1 MTHHY
6 AKIITILARI
16 ALGLVTVAAGLYL
29 IFTAGSPEENL
40 RRDWKVAVVTSFT
53 RTAIETAEMMLINT

>member
-1 MTHHY
+1 MNRY
-6 AKIITILARI
+6 AFWITLLARV
-16 ALGLVTVAAGLYL
+16 ALGLVTIAAGLYL

-40 RRDWKVAVVTSFT
+40 SRDWKVAIVTSFT